1 MKTCI
6 TWPRL
11 QRCEWQSQGFL
22 NLKPSR
28 LSLLVNSGNGVIQSN
43 PTTSDSCLHSWDLVW
58 LLLLCWRKWKTG
70 LRSLEAEFAI
80 THEWKLSSYP
90 LVSPVS
96 RTMGCGWPR
105 YPQLPRKTHGLFSS
119 ILSYKARKA
128 FWNLFLVAFPKLCSI
143 ENRKVSRS
151 PKFREHLGQISGW
164 SFVSE
169 RVPRPQTCQQQLISP
184 RGRGPK
190 YSGFLTHFCYTS
202 FLVLFFWTPCRMNI
216 PKNTL
221 RETLASILQAFSF
234 GDAIVKWAKFYS

>member
-1 MKTCI
+1 MREAEGENLYNLATVTEMWVAEPGLPESKALKAVSLSKLGEWSNTI
-6 TWPRL
+6 KSDHIRFMSAFLRL
-11 QRCEWQSQGFL
+11 GL
-22 NLKPSR
+22 ATPLVLKEMENRAEEPWGRVCHHSR
-28 LSLLVNSGNGVIQSN
+28 MEA
-43 PTTSDSCLHSWDLVW
+43 
-58 LLLLCWRKWKTG
+58 LLLSPG
-70 LRSLEAEFAI
+70 
-80 THEWKLSSYP
+80 
-90 LVSPVS
+90 VSCRPDNG
-96 RTMGCGWPR
+96 MWWPR

-151 PKFREHLGQISGW
+151 PKFREHLGQISRP

-202 FLVLFFWTPCRMNI
+202 FLVLFFRTPCRMNI
-216 PKNTL
+216 PRNTL
-221 RETLASILQAFSF
+221 REMLPSIL
-234 GDAIVKWAKFYS
+234 